1 AEDELCRRQPVLRTA
16 RSGRSSSACGAR
28 SHNQM
33 ELRQDV
39 PRGARMVVPRW
50 CRSAMASL
58 PGHEFSV
65 VTNLRDHKGTV
76 EQVFVRVT
84 SIRDGL
90 ISGKPIMMI
99 AMTLSLN
106 ASLRFVGMTSGQ
118 GVGSLMVQLAK
129 YHCANLTHRSP

>member
-1 AEDELCRRQPVLRTA
+1 VPSSTRPSDRQARPQQQRLRRSFSQSDGTS
-16 RSGRSSSACGAR
+16 SGRPTRCPDGCSS
-28 SHNQM
+28 
-33 ELRQDV
+33 LV
-39 PRGARMVVPRW
+39 PKRNGLP
-50 CRSAMASL
+50 

-129 YHCANLTHRSP
+129 YH

>member
-1 AEDELCRRQPVLRTA
+1 
-16 RSGRSSSACGAR
+16 
-28 SHNQM
+28 
-33 ELRQDV
+33 
-39 PRGARMVVPRW
+39 
-50 CRSAMASL
+50 MAFL

-90 ISGKPIMMI
+90 IAGKPRMMI
-99 AMTLSLN
+99 AMKLSLN

-118 GVGSLMVQLAK
+118 GVGDSLMVQLAK
-129 YHCANLTHRSP
+129 YH